1 LETTVVN
8 HEVTSDTTIRITLKT
23 DSIERSIE
31 VNKIITTKKSPN
43 TLSVE
48 APFEL
53 HKNKSGAFII
63 SSSFQMKEKN
73 NFYAI
78 GDVNG
83 LHLYPNQGYHQ
94 AFTLAQNFLEK
105 LSKLDVYN
113 FAFSLNVDPS
123 ISFYGMNKSQ
133 IEYSQMPYNE
143 FMYEFKNDFKVK
155 SKGELGRI
163 KVFTNHKH
171 EILGALLIGDEL
183 SELINVFVVA
193 KQNNIKFHKL
203 A

>member
-1 LETTVVN
+1 MTSDSKIKITMVADSLET
-8 HEVTSDTTIRITLKT
+8 
-23 DSIERSIE
+23 SIE
-31 VNKIITTKKSPN
+31 VNKIISTKKTPN
-43 TLSVE
+43 TSSVS

-53 HKNKSGAFII
+53 YKNKNEAFII
-63 SSSFQMKEKN
+63 SSSFRMKDKS

-83 LHLYPNQGYHQ
+83 LHFYPNQGHHQ
-94 AFTLAQNFLEK
+94 AFALAQNFIGTP
-105 LSKLDVYN
+105 SKLDVYN
-113 FAFSLNVDPS
+113 FGFSLNVDPS

-133 IEYSQMPYNE
+133 VEYSQMPYNE
-143 FMYEFKNDFKVK
+143 FIYEFKNDFKVK

-171 EILGALLIGDEL
+171 EILGALMIGDEL
-183 SELINVFVVA
+183 SELINVFVMA
-193 KQNNIKFHKL
+193 TQNNIKFHKL